1 MFTGIIEACGQ
12 IVAIERG
19 ADDVRLIITPPEEMR
34 MGCSIGDSICIN
46 GCCLTV
52 VEITDDSWAFQ
63 AGDETLAKTN
73 LGELVV
79 DSAVNLERSLA
90 ANGRLGGHIVQGHVD
105 GTGTVDDIVEHGDW
119 TDMWFQAS
127 TDLVQ
132 QMVPKGSVT
141 IDGVSLT
148 LVNVEAE
155 RFSVALIPHTLQV
168 TTLGRRAVGA
178 RVNLETDI
186 LGKYIHKYLA
196 NLNLRAQ

>member
-1 MFTGIIEACGQ
+1 MFTGIVEGCGR
-12 IVAIERG
+12 ISALDRG
-19 ADDVRLIITPPEEMR
+19 EDDVRLVIAPPEELR
-34 MGCSIGDSICIN
+34 AGCSIGDSVCIN

-52 VEITDDSWAFQ
+52 VEISDDAWAFQ
-63 AGDETLAKTN
+63 AGDETLSKTN

-90 ANGRLGGHIVQGHVD
+90 ADGRLGGHIVQGHVD
-105 GTGTVDDIVEHGDW
+105 GTGTVDDIVEHGEW
-119 TDMWFQAS
+119 TDMWFRAS
-127 TDLVQ
+127 AELVQ
-132 QMVPKGSVT
+132 QMVPKGSVA

-148 LVNVEAE
+148 LVNVEGE

-168 TTLGRRAVGA
+168 TTLGRRAVGE

-196 NLNLRAQ
+196 NLNLSVK